1 MVLKNVEMWSETDG
15 LMEDSYHE
23 ILFFNTVGNLADNF
37 LSGRTDRLD
46 FDDTLSCN
54 SSFDWFCDS
63 GVKKL
68 KQCIRLSRY
77 YNRIKRELSS
87 TFKPKEKILLLYT
100 QLL

>member
-1 MVLKNVEMWSETDG
+1 MVLQNVEMWSENEG

-23 ILFFNTVGNLADNF
+23 ILFFNTVGNLADDF
-37 LSGRTDRLD
+37 LSGQTNRLD

-68 KQCIRLSRY
+68 KQCVRLSRY
-77 YNRIKRELSS
+77 YYRIKQGLSPS
-87 TFKPKEKILLLYT
+87 FKPKA
-100 QLL
+100 